1 MLQESGEPLAL
12 PEHVSG
18 ADADLCRAA
27 VAQLDANW
35 TGRSTVPSPFLYPH
49 QWSWDSAFMAL
60 GYSCFDQERAETELR
75 SLFRGQ
81 WANGLLPHIVFN
93 DDAPYFPGPDFWET
107 ERSADAPREVRTSGI
122 VQPPV
127 HATAALRVFRRATDR
142 ARAEAFL
149 RELLPQ
155 LEAWHEYLYAYRDR
169 DGTGLV
175 EIWHPWESGMD
186 NTPLWDAALANIVLA
201 DGDVPPYTRVDNTV
215 AAPEQRPTD
224 GEYDR
229 YVHLIKVYR
238 DCAYD
243 PVRIAAACPFALR
256 DVLFNSLLVRAN
268 RDLAAI
274 AEIVGADPAPWRE
287 RADRTAA
294 SIDRELW
301 DAATESYLDFD
312 VRAGRHVDVQVGGGF
327 APLYAAVP
335 DADRAGTLLARLERF
350 LVPVGDAGRA
360 VTSVAPDEPG
370 FDPARYWRGPIWL
383 VVNWVV
389 RQGLA
394 SYGYRT
400 EAESLRAACLRLVRD
415 GGFWEHYNPLTLGG
429 QGTGEFAWTAGLVL
443 DLVCD
448 GVA

>member
-1 MLQESGEPLAL
+1 VLQESGEPIAL
-12 PEHVSG
+12 PEHVSDAG
-18 ADADLCRAA
+18 AELCRAA
-27 VAQLDANW
+27 AAVLDANW
-35 TGRSTVPSPFLYPH
+35 TGSSTVPSQFLYPH

-60 GYSCFDQERAETELR
+60 GYSCFNQERAETELR

-107 ERSADAPREVRTSGI
+107 ELSADAPSGARTSGI

-127 HATAALRVFRRATDR
+127 HATAALRIYQRASDR
-142 ARAEAFL
+142 PRAEAFL
-149 RELLPQ
+149 REMMPRL
-155 LEAWHEYLYAYRDR
+155 ATWHEYLYRYRDR
-169 DGTGLV
+169 DGSGLV

-186 NTPLWDAALANIVLA
+186 NTPLWDGALANIVLS
-201 DGDVPPYTRVDNTV
+201 DGDVPPYRRVDNTI

-224 GEYDR
+224 NEYDR
-229 YVHLIKVYR
+229 YVYLIGLYR

-243 PVRIAAACPFALR
+243 PERIAAACPFAIR
-256 DVLFNSLLVRAN
+256 DVLFNSLLVRAG

-274 AEIVGADPAPWRE
+274 AEIVGVDPEPWSE
-287 RADRTAA
+287 QADRTAA

-301 DAATESYLDFD
+301 DGESESYLDFD
-312 VRAGRHVDVQVGGGF
+312 VRAGRPIDVQVGGGF

-335 DADRAGTLLARLERF
+335 DDARVGQLLERLRRF
-350 LVPVGDAGRA
+350 LVPVGDGGVA
-360 VTSVAPDEPG
+360 VTSVAPDDPG

-383 VVNWVV
+383 VVNWIV

-394 SYGYRT
+394 SYGYSE
-400 EAESLRAACLRLVRD
+400 EAEALRAACLQLVRE
-415 GGFWEHYNPLTLGG
+415 GGFWEHYNPLTGRG
-429 QGTGEFAWTAGLVL
+429 QGTGGFAWSAGLVL

-448 GVA
+448 DVA